1 MVASGLVEHMLDPE
15 GTLGSSFDM
24 NFSVKLALGSRLLY
38 VTNLFERIVWML
50 DRLGTL
56 RCGPQLL
63 VR

>member
-1 MVASGLVEHMLDPE
+1 MLDLR
-15 GTLGSSFDM
+15 GTLRSNFDM
-24 NFSVKLALGSRLLY
+24 NFTVKLTLGSRLLY

-56 RCGPQLL
+56 RCGSQLL